1 MIDSTLQELMS
12 TILGVSSEL
21 IGPGASTDNLPTWDS
36 LAHMNLVI
44 ALEEEFGISIPD
56 DEAANITSYELVRI
70 SVLELVG
77 GTDAVA
83 TGPLR

>member
-1 MIDSTLQELMS
+1 
-12 TILGVSSEL
+12 
-21 IGPGASTDNLPTWDS
+21 
-36 LAHMNLVI
+36 MNLVI